1 MTLLNRWF
9 DFLDLLRMD
18 RWFNKLEMTFFCGAV
33 VLFLQPMDEPF
44 KPFAYFTVWNLFFY
58 SYLYLINSVCEREE
72 DLKGGR
78 IFTTDFHILRD
89 VDDSAAWR
97 WHLSA
102 LVLSSRDGYRGRGYS
117 RIYRSNGLFA

>member
-1 MTLLNRWF
+1 
-9 DFLDLLRMD
+9 MD

-33 VLFLQPMDEPF
+33 VLFCTLWMSLLSLSL
-44 KPFAYFTVWNLFFY
+44 TSLNLFFY

-72 DLKGGR
+72 DLKGGKD
-78 IFTTDFHILRD
+78 IYYGFSFVRD
-89 VDDSAAWR
+89 VDDGAAWR

-117 RIYRSNGLFA
+117 RIYRNSLFA